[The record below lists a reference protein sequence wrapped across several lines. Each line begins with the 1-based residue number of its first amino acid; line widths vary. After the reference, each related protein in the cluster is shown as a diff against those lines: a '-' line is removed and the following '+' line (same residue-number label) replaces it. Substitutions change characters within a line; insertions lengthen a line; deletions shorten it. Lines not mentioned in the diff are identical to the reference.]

1 MNFKKKLDLN
11 GKKALV
17 TGAARGIGRSCV
29 EALCETGAFVTLSDI
44 NIDLLKSTYTD
55 LKNKKFD
62 VEMVK
67 LDVTDSISL
76 NNFTSKSDPYDILV

>member
-44 NIDLLKSTYTD
+44 NIDL
-55 LKNKKFD
+55 
-62 VEMVK
+62 
-67 LDVTDSISL
+67 
-76 NNFTSKSDPYDILV
+76 

>member
-44 NIDLLKSTYTD
+44 NIDLLILHQFSVNHLLCVHYQR
-55 LKNKKFD
+55 L
-62 VEMVK
+62 EA
-67 LDVTDSISL
+67 DS
-76 NNFTSKSDPYDILV
+76 N

>member
-44 NIDLLKSTYTD
+44 NIDLLCKILCGD
-55 LKNKKFD
+55 
-62 VEMVK
+62 
-67 LDVTDSISL
+67 
-76 NNFTSKSDPYDILV
+76 KSDNIKPVCKITKKKLEKIII